1 MTLPFLIT
9 LDRDNCM
16 GSGMCSFHAPTTF
29 DIDDDMKVVLLD
41 TRDDVAA
48 IRAAAE
54 SCPKYVIT
62 LTERTTEIEL

>member
-16 GSGMCSFHAPTTF
+16 GSGTCSFQAPLTF

-41 TRDDVAA
+41 THDDVEA

-54 SCPKYVIT
+54 SCPKHVIT
-62 LTERTTEIEL
+62 LTETTTEN